1 MNSGVFCYRYSN
13 QSFAALSKI
22 FARHGNNKRL
32 RLDKSLF
39 KSQIFFPR
47 MMADM
52 EAVLLAKAEAA
63 PNFRKLVIGLAEE
76 AAARRII

>member
-1 MNSGVFCYRYSN
+1 
-13 QSFAALSKI
+13 
-22 FARHGNNKRL
+22 
-32 RLDKSLF
+32 
-39 KSQIFFPR
+39 

-76 AAARRII
+76 AAARTII